1 MNLNTKVRLL
11 QLFNHIMTIIG
22 IYFYDSS
29 WLWVILVSYFILGPW
44 NISVTLH
51 RLLTHRSFKT
61 YNWLEKF
68 MSFLTV
74 YTTLGPTITWAG
86 LHRYH
91 HSYPD
96 TETDTHSPW
105 DNGKLTFRKAFSAW
119 TGIGWEIPSIP
130 IKFVKDLYRD
140 SFHRFLMDNYF
151 KIIFITLVILF
162 IIDPLL
168 PFYVYFI
175 PSVLAFHGVSM
186 INVLGHCDGYRN
198 YDTKDKST
206 NSWITHLLTFEGL
219 HNNHH
224 GKPNSYYMGV
234 RWYEFDILGS
244 LIKLIKI

>member
-96 TETDTHSPW
+96 TETDIITINDFKKKEKMLLEVENKIKSLTEKLLK
-105 DNGKLTFRKAFSAW
+105 DN
-119 TGIGWEIPSIP
+119 ICIYN
-130 IKFVKDLYRD
+130 VKGYVQHFICLLSRSYGFD
-140 SFHRFLMDNYF
+140 SHR
-151 KIIFITLVILF
+151 
-162 IIDPLL
+162 
-168 PFYVYFI
+168 
-175 PSVLAFHGVSM
+175 
-186 INVLGHCDGYRN
+186 
-198 YDTKDKST
+198 
-206 NSWITHLLTFEGL
+206 E
-219 HNNHH
+219 
-224 GKPNSYYMGV
+224 
-234 RWYEFDILGS
+234 
-244 LIKLIKI
+244 